1 MDFTDSGGS
10 LSLHIPLEFA
20 SDCKTTKKKFL
31 DFKARIFSVMFAQ
44 PIPIVNLT
52 FHSLNGGLLKVT
64 STVPLKNSVIIRTG
78 SEVFRVS
85 WISFLAIVL
94 KF

>member
-1 MDFTDSGGS
+1 
-10 LSLHIPLEFA
+10 
-20 SDCKTTKKKFL
+20 
-31 DFKARIFSVMFAQ
+31 MFAQ
-44 PIPIVNLT
+44 TIPIVNLT

-94 KF
+94 KL